1 MNYKRGD
8 VVILPFPFVTT
19 DGTKQKARPALVISD
34 HSIRRRFDD
43 LILVGIT
50 SQRLNE
56 VIETEFLIKEQAK
69 YFERSGLKKSSVVR
83 CEYLMTVPKR
93 LATRKLGELPDNIM
107 KLIDKRIKKSL
118 GLDNRKSKQTVR
130 RIGKKQDDLPQKS
143 IKEEL

>member
-19 DGTKQKARPALVISD
+19 NGTIQKARPALVISD

-50 SQRLNE
+50 SQRIND
-56 VIETEFLIKEQAK
+56 VIETEFLIEENAE
-69 YFERSGLKKSSVVR
+69 YFEQSGLKKSSVVR

-93 LATRKLGELPDNIM
+93 LVSRKLGELPENIM
-107 KLIDKRIKKSL
+107 KLIDKKINRSL
-118 GLDNRKSKQTVR
+118 GL
-130 RIGKKQDDLPQKS
+130 G
-143 IKEEL
+143 